1 VEVGEVILFL
11 ELLLFLLPMVEV
23 VEVQPNP
30 FSLLVWVEVVV
41 QVILLLPLFLV
52 AEVAVGVVLF
62 CHRPLQFVEE

>member
-41 QVILLLPLFLV
+41 QVIPLLPLFLV

-62 CHRPLQFVEE
+62 CHRP

>member
-11 ELLLFLLPMVEV
+11 ELLLFLLPLVEV
-23 VEVQPNP
+23 VVEQPNP

-41 QVILLLPLFLV
+41 QVIPLLPLFLV

-62 CHRPLQFVEE
+62 CHRP

>member
-23 VEVQPNP
+23 VEEQPNP

-41 QVILLLPLFLV
+41 QVIPLLPLFLV